1 MNFEV
6 FDIIVHSQTVTD
18 APSALEY
25 SAGHRVLVQPP
36 FLVRL
41 HGDRS
46 LPDNMPVRGKPLFQ
60 IVRFFL
66 GPLTC

>member
-1 MNFEV
+1 MNLEV
-6 FDIIVHSQTVTD
+6 FDIIVHSQTVAD
-18 APSALEY
+18 APSTLEY

-36 FLVRL
+36 FLVCL

-46 LPDNMPVRGKPLFQ
+46 LPDNLPVRGKPLCQ
-60 IVRFFL
+60 NLRFFL

>member
-1 MNFEV
+1 MNFEIL
-6 FDIIVHSQTVTD
+6 DIIVHSQAMTD
-18 APSALEY
+18 APSAFEY

-36 FLVRL
+36 LLVCF

-46 LPDNMPVRGKPLFQ
+46 LPDNMPVRGKPIYQ

-66 GPLTC
+66 SPLTC